1 MIEYKAG
8 RKMVIGI
15 CDDDKKWRESC
26 KRTLIGFS
34 TMIDMG
40 MEVMCFSTAE
50 ELLEYKETPLD
61 AVFLDIELGRA
72 NGIFVAKKLNKVRPN
87 CKIIY
92 MTNYLHYAT
101 EIYNT
106 EHIWFVIKD

>member
-34 TMIDMG
+34 TMI
-40 MEVMCFSTAE
+40 VIWAWRSC
-50 ELLEYKETPLD
+50 
-61 AVFLDIELGRA
+61 VFQRQK
-72 NGIFVAKKLNKVRPN
+72 NS
-87 CKIIY
+87 
-92 MTNYLHYAT
+92 
-101 EIYNT
+101 
-106 EHIWFVIKD
+106 

>member
-1 MIEYKAG
+1 MSDKMIEYKAG

-34 TMIDMG
+34 TMIDMD

-61 AVFLDIELGRA
+61 AARRADAEYRVFAVEIPEAGAASGRTVR
-72 NGIFVAKKLNKVRPN
+72 GKKEVQKWNQNR
-87 CKIIY
+87 
-92 MTNYLHYAT
+92 
-101 EIYNT
+101 
-106 EHIWFVIKD
+106 

>member
-50 ELLEYKETPLD
+50 ELLEYKETPFFRYRIRKSQWD
-61 AVFLDIELGRA
+61 FCCE
-72 NGIFVAKKLNKVRPN
+72 KV
-87 CKIIY
+87 K
-92 MTNYLHYAT
+92 
-101 EIYNT
+101 
-106 EHIWFVIKD
+106 

>member
-1 MIEYKAG
+1 MSDKMIEYKAG

-40 MEVMCFSTAE
+40 MEVH
-50 ELLEYKETPLD
+50 
-61 AVFLDIELGRA
+61 VFFNGRRTLR
-72 NGIFVAKKLNKVRPN
+72 I
-87 CKIIY
+87 
-92 MTNYLHYAT
+92 
-101 EIYNT
+101 
-106 EHIWFVIKD
+106 

>member
-1 MIEYKAG
+1 M
-8 RKMVIGI
+8 GI
-15 CDDDKKWRESC
+15 
-26 KRTLIGFS
+26 
-34 TMIDMG
+34 
-40 MEVMCFSTAE
+40 EVMCFSTAE

-106 EHIWFVIKD
+106 EHIWFVIKSKFTDKIGDIIGKIVSDMNDQEWKIVAETKERK

>member
-1 MIEYKAG
+1 
-8 RKMVIGI
+8 MVIGI

-61 AVFLDIELGRA
+61 AVFFRYRIRKSQWDFCCE
-72 NGIFVAKKLNKVRPN
+72 KV
-87 CKIIY
+87 K
-92 MTNYLHYAT
+92 
-101 EIYNT
+101 
-106 EHIWFVIKD
+106 